1 MGDSASRAVD
11 SAADSVSNATGSV
24 RNDIDN
30 TFGHTNSIQNASNR
44 EYNIGRWPSRGLI
57 NNTWGAHPKSTPFD
71 RIVGRD
77 YMATTKPVNKTI
89 TKHQD
94 ATAHHSK
101 HIPHV
106 KASKSK
112 HIPHVKASK
121 STQNTTHHNKKS

>member
-1 MGDSASRAVD
+1 MGGSASRAVD

-44 EYNIGRWPSRGLI
+44 SKNLGTSISRGAVNSNEGI
-57 NNTWGAHPKSTPFD
+57 APDGRYSDPVGGAFGHIFGYNA
-71 RIVGRD
+71 I
-77 YMATTKPVNKTI
+77 TTKVNPAHHKNI

-94 ATAHHSK
+94 TKAHHN
-101 HIPHV
+101 
-106 KASKSK
+106 K

-121 STQNTTHHNKKS
+121 STQNTTHHKTKH